1 MEKHLSIQ
9 VFGKVQGVWFRAS
22 TERKAKELG
31 IRGRVRNLSDG
42 SVFIEASGTS
52 VAMQSFI
59 EWCHKG
65 PMHARVDRLEQ
76 KEVDAQ
82 TFTNFQIIR

>member
-9 VFGKVQGVWFRAS
+9 VFGKVQGVWFRVS
-22 TERKAKELG
+22 TQQKAKELG
-31 IRGRVRNLSDG
+31 IQGTVRNLSDG

-52 VAMQSFI
+52 AAMQSFI

-65 PMHARVDRLEQ
+65 PIHARVDRLEH
-76 KEVDAQ
+76 KEMDAQ
-82 TFTNFQIIR
+82 IFTDFQVIR